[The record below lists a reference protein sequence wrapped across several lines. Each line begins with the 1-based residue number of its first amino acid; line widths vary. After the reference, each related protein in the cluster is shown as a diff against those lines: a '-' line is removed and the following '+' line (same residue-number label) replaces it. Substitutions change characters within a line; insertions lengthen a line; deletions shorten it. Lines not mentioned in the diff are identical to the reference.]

1 MMMQEKLLVN
11 DRQATLFTTK
21 YFSTHVE
28 SVDFDNFAVVLLFNP
43 KNLF

>member
-11 DRQATLFTTK
+11 DRQATLFMTK

-28 SVDFDNFAVVLLFNP
+28 NVDFENFAAVLLFSP
-43 KNLF
+43 ENLF